1 MFGNNP
7 ILLAEFLNV
16 SSKTAL
22 NTSFFFTLFIIFIF
36 LYIIKKLNA
45 ISNLKKENF
54 NLNSS
59 LEKLDQQAKI
69 ILKSDMDLKLYQQEI
84 EAQGN
89 KLNLLRRFISSSLP
103 ILSKDQLFSKIDNLL
118 IAKFGFKKGLLLDFN
133 NLEKI
138 YEMNFDSFEIKT
150 IVDVIFKNKPYLQEK
165 EILTSESELCKTLSA
180 KLNINNI
187 LICPV
192 KIKNKVYNIFVLAG
206 LISSDFI
213 KKSTKEAFL
222 ILCMYLS
229 KCLNNIELFEQIY
242 QTKESL
248 ENKIKNR
255 TKELAESL
263 KAVEV
268 ISKTKSDFI
277 SNVSHELR
285 TPLTSVKGFSSLLAD
300 EKFGKL
306 PQEAKTR
313 LEKVVDNVDKLMDI
327 VNTLLDI
334 SRIESGKIEIN
345 ITSYDIVPLTKD
357 IIEFFEPQSHQ
368 KNIDIKIDA
377 PESFNVYMDK
387 NLIERVLTNLLNNA
401 IKFTPEGGQ
410 IIISC
415 KDSGQKALISVTDT
429 GFGISSENLDKIFQE
444 FYRVKNIEQRAIKGS
459 GLGLSLVKKIID
471 SHKQKIWVESELG
484 KGTTF
489 SFTLEKNG

>member
-1 MFGNNP
+1 M
-7 ILLAEFLNV
+7 
-16 SSKTAL
+16 
-22 NTSFFFTLFIIFIF
+22 
-36 LYIIKKLNA
+36 
-45 ISNLKKENF
+45 KKENF

-69 ILKSDMDLKLYQQEI
+69 ILKNDMDLKLYQQEI
-84 EAQGN
+84 EVQGD
-89 KLNLLRRFISSSLP
+89 KLNLLRKFISSSLF
-103 ILSKDQLFSKIDNLL
+103 ILNKDQLFLKIDNLL
-118 IAKFGFKKGLLLDFN
+118 IEKFGFKKGLLLDFD
-133 NLEKI
+133 NLEQI
-138 YEMNFDSFEIKT
+138 YEMNFDSFETKT
-150 IVDVIFKNKPYLQEK
+150 IVDIIFKNKSYLQEK
-165 EILTSESELCKTLSA
+165 EILTSESEICKTLSA

-187 LICPV
+187 LICP
-192 KIKNKVYNIFVLAG
+192 IKTKNRVYNIFILAG

-255 TKELAESL
+255 TKELAKSL
-263 KAVEV
+263 KVVET

-306 PQEAKTR
+306 PQEAKKR
-313 LEKVVDNVDKLMDI
+313 LKKIVENVDKLMDI

-345 ITSYDIVPLTKD
+345 ITFYDIVPLIKNIAD
-357 IIEFFEPQSHQ
+357 FFEPQSYQ
-368 KNIDIKIDA
+368 KNIDIKIDT
-377 PESFNVYMDK
+377 PENFNVYMDK
-387 NLIERVLTNLLNNA
+387 NLIERVLTNLVNNA

-415 KDSGQKALISVTDT
+415 KDTDQKALISIADT
-429 GFGISSENLDKIFQE
+429 GFGISRENLDKIFQE
-444 FYRVKNIEQRAIKGS
+444 FYRVKDIEQKTIEGS

-471 SHKQKIWVESELG
+471 SHKQKIWVESKVG
-484 KGTTF
+484 KGTIF
-489 SFTLEKNG
+489 SFTLKKGENE

>member
-1 MFGNNP
+1 MFGNNLST
-7 ILLAEFLNV
+7 I
-16 SSKTAL
+16 
-22 NTSFFFTLFIIFIF
+22 FFFALLIIFILF
-36 LYIIKKLNA
+36 YIIKKLNT
-45 ISNLKKENF
+45 ISTLKEENF

-84 EAQGN
+84 EAQGD
-89 KLNLLRRFISSSLP
+89 KLNFLRKFISSSLP
-103 ILSKDQLFSKIDNLL
+103 ILSKDQLFLKIDNLL
-118 IAKFGFKKGLLLDFN
+118 IERLGFKKGLLLDFD

-138 YEMNFDSFEIKT
+138 YGMNFNSFETKT
-150 IVDVIFKNKPYLQEK
+150 IVDIFFKNKSYLQEK
-165 EILTSESELCKTLSA
+165 EILTSESEIYKTLSA
-180 KLNINNI
+180 KLNIDNI
-187 LICPV
+187 LICPI
-192 KIKNKVYNIFVLAG
+192 KTKNKVYNIFILAG

-213 KKSTKEAFL
+213 KESTKEAFL

-263 KAVEV
+263 KAVETV
-268 ISKTKSDFI
+268 SKIKSDFI

-306 PQEAKTR
+306 PQEAKKR
-313 LEKVVDNVDKLMDI
+313 LEKVVENVDKLMDI

-345 ITSYDIVPLTKD
+345 ITSYDLVPLIKNIT
-357 IIEFFEPQSHQ
+357 EFFEPQSHQ
-368 KNIDIKIDA
+368 KNIEIKIDT

-387 NLIERVLTNLLNNA
+387 NLIERALTNLINNA
-401 IKFTPEGGQ
+401 IKFTPEGGK

-415 KDSGQKALISVTDT
+415 KDNDQKALISIIDT
-429 GFGISSENLDKIFQE
+429 GFGISKENLDKIFQE
-444 FYRVKNIEQRAIKGS
+444 FYRVKGIEQKAIKGS

-471 SHKQKIWVESELG
+471 SHKQKIWVESELD

>member
-1 MFGNNP
+1 M
-7 ILLAEFLNV
+7 
-16 SSKTAL
+16 
-22 NTSFFFTLFIIFIF
+22 
-36 LYIIKKLNA
+36 KKLNT
-45 ISNLKKENF
+45 ISNLKEENF

-84 EAQGN
+84 EVQGD
-89 KLNLLRRFISSSLP
+89 KLNFLRKFISSSLP
-103 ILSKDQLFSKIDNLL
+103 ILSKDQLFLKIDNLL
-118 IAKFGFKKGLLLDFN
+118 IERLGFKKGLLLNFD

-138 YEMNFDSFEIKT
+138 YEINFNSFETKT
-150 IVDVIFKNKPYLQEK
+150 IVDILFKNKSYLQEK
-165 EILTSESELCKTLSA
+165 EILTSESEICKTLSA
-180 KLNINNI
+180 KLNIKNI
-187 LICPV
+187 IICPI
-192 KIKNKVYNIFVLAG
+192 KTKNKVYNIFILAG

-213 KKSTKEAFL
+213 KESTKEAFL

-263 KAVEV
+263 KAVETV
-268 ISKTKSDFI
+268 SKTKSDFI

-306 PQEAKTR
+306 PQEAKKR
-313 LEKVVDNVDKLMDI
+313 LEKVVENVDKLMDI
-327 VNTLLDI
+327 INTLLDI

-345 ITSYDIVPLTKD
+345 ITSYDIVPLIKN
-357 IIEFFEPQSHQ
+357 IAEFFEPQSHQ
-368 KNIDIKIDA
+368 KNIEIKIDT

-387 NLIERVLTNLLNNA
+387 NLIERVLTNLINNA
-401 IKFTPEGGQ
+401 IKFTPEGGK

-415 KDSGQKALISVTDT
+415 KDNGQKALISITDT
-429 GFGISSENLDKIFQE
+429 GFGISKESLDKIFQE
-444 FYRVKNIEQRAIKGS
+444 FYRVKDIEQKAIKGS

-489 SFTLEKNG
+489 SFTLEKNE